1 MRRAP
6 VYKNGLFFLG
16 CWFYVFLLYEKCHT
30 SPYLISKI
38 LFHDNRVSINQTF
51 TSNYRYVLVCKKKKE
66 TISLLNSFFYKVP
79 NSIMYI
85 FTWKS
90 CFSEQNMY
98 ISYENVNLSNV
109 YSLCTVN
116 FDYPNW
122 VQWCPNFYLVLWPI
136 TVLSPIIH
144 TQYISHLLTIISR

>member
-1 MRRAP
+1 LVAP
-6 VYKNGLFFLG
+6 RTCLSKWPLFSWVLFLNLR
-16 CWFYVFLLYEKCHT
+16 FLLYEKCRT

-51 TSNYRYVLVCKKKKE
+51 TSNYRYVLVCKKKKK

-79 NSIMYI
+79 NSIM
-85 FTWKS
+85 S

-98 ISYENVNLSNV
+98 ISYENVSLSNV

-122 VQWCPNFYLVLWPI
+122 VQ
-136 TVLSPIIH
+136 
-144 TQYISHLLTIISR
+144 